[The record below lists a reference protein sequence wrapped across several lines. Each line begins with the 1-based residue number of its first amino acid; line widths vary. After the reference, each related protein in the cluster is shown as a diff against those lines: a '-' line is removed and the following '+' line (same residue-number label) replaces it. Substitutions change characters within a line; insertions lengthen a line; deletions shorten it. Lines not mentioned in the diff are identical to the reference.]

1 VEQGLL
7 TDDELEQA
15 LAQQQVTGKRL
26 GETIVECG
34 FVSPP
39 DLSNALAAQYG
50 IKLTTEKG
58 FGTGL
63 RAQIQ
68 RRHESDRGR
77 PTLESVPDWHQP
89 SPEEVLPEVIEPEAP
104 PPAEAMLLTQL
115 EEQWARLAAAE
126 ESLAERDRDLAIVLA
141 ERDQRRA
148 QAERLARRARRGRE
162 EQAGRNERRRAQ
174 VVRFVARV
182 RARDAQLE
190 RHEAD
195 LSDRSHVAAQLEEQ
209 QARLAAAE
217 QQLAEREQELA
228 ALTAARDAELERRD
242 EQLAASEQLAAERER
257 ELAALTADR
266 DRRRAQAVRFV
277 QRVRSRAAELEA
289 HDQVTRELEEQRA
302 KLAAA
307 EQQLAEGD
315 RELAAVAADRDS
327 RRAQAVRFVQRVRS
341 RAAELEAHDQV
352 TRELEEQRA
361 KLAAAEH
368 QLAGGA
374 RELAALAAAREA
386 ELERHAEELRGHA
399 EVAGKL
405 EEQRAKLAAVE
416 QRLAER
422 ERELE
427 ALTADRDR
435 RRAQAVGFVRR
446 MRVRDEELA
455 QRLDQVRVL
464 DEATGALRDQV
475 ERLVGDVK
483 GCDAEIERLRSE
495 NMRRRAQA
503 ARFAARIR
511 RPARE
516 DAAPSVAP
524 ASSHLVFLQLAGG
537 YELVERAGPP
547 PPRHSPV
554 EFPELCDGA
563 LVVAGSRPSPFPD
576 DTRPCVVAQAS

>member
-1 VEQGLL
+1 VEAAHIPWRPLGLLLVEQGLL

-68 RRHESDRGR
+68 RRYESDRGR
-77 PTLESVPDWHQP
+77 PTLESVPDRHRP

-126 ESLAERDRDLAIVLA
+126 ESLAARDRDLALVLA

-174 VVRFVARV
+174 VVRFVERV
-182 RARDAQLE
+182 RARDAQLAL
-190 RHEAD
+190 HEAE

-209 QARLAAAE
+209 RARLAAAE
-217 QQLAEREQELA
+217 RQLAEREQELA
-228 ALTAARDAELERRD
+228 ALTAARAAELERRD
-242 EQLAASEQLAAERER
+242 EQ
-257 ELAALTADR
+257 LAALTADR

-277 QRVRSRAAELEA
+277 QGSRKLQAELGA
-289 HDQVTRELEEQRA
+289 RDQLTRELEEQRA
-302 KLAAA
+302 RLAAA
-307 EQQLAEGD
+307 EQQLA
-315 RELAAVAADRDS
+315 AVAAERDQ
-327 RRAQAVRFVQRVRS
+327 RRAQVVRFVQRVRA
-341 RAAELEAHDQV
+341 RDADLEARDQV

-368 QLAGGA
+368 QLAEGA

-386 ELERHAEELRGHA
+386 ELESHAEELRGHA
-399 EVAGKL
+399 EIAAEL
-405 EEQRAKLAAVE
+405 EEQQQAKLAAVE

-427 ALTADRDR
+427 ALAADRDR

-446 MRVRDEELA
+446 MRMRDEELA
-455 QRLDQVRVL
+455 QRHDQVRVL
-464 DEATGALRDQV
+464 EEATGALRDQV
-475 ERLVGDVK
+475 ERLVGDVE
-483 GCDAEIERLRSE
+483 GCDAEIERLRSA

-503 ARFAARIR
+503 ARFVARIR

-516 DAAPSVAP
+516 DAAPSVVP
-524 ASSHLVFLQLAGG
+524 AASHLVFLQLAGG

-547 PPRHSPV
+547 PPRNSPV

-563 LVVAGSRPSPFPD
+563 LVVAGSRPSPFPG